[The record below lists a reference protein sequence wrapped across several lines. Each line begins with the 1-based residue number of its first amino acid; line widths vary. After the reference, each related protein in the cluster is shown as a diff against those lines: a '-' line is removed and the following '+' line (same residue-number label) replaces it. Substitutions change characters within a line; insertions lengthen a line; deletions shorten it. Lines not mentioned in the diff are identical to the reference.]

1 MFSPMEDTTSHDYV
15 VKIYHTIYPL
25 NIEIQA
31 HKLRYTLQ
39 IRDDKKYAI
48 LVLKQNTIRHIQR
61 DKRNLVFGQY

>member
-1 MFSPMEDTTSHDYV
+1 MFSPMDESTTHDYA

-25 NIEIQA
+25 NIEISA

-48 LVLKQNTIRHIQR
+48 LVLKQDTMRHIQC
-61 DKRNLVFGQY
+61 DKRNLVFSQY